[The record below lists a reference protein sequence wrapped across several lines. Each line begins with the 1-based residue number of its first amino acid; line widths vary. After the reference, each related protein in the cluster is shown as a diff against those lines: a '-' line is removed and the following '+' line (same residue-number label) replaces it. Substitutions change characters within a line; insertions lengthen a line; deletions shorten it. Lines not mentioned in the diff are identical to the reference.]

1 MVLVYDCIKIFG
13 ICVRKM
19 DGIWGKIMCFF
30 QGDGER
36 ELWSIIHSYIRIQY
50 KKDFGDE
57 KHTTDSINYCTL
69 VVVVW

>member
-19 DGIWGKIMCFF
+19 DGIWGKIKCFF

-36 ELWSIIHSYIRIQY
+36 ELWSIIHSYIEYNTIQY

-57 KHTTDSINYCTL
+57 KHNRFN
-69 VVVVW
+69 